1 MKITRYIPLL
11 AVAAVMWSCDE
22 VDEGDRYIEMPTIEA
37 QKAVLVLDF
46 TGQEC
51 TNCPKAHLSIESM
64 EEQYGDAFIPVSI
77 HAGVQ
82 SLSYTSTRRVGL
94 ATPLGETYDTYFGI
108 APHGYPSIVVD
119 YNSSSIYSGTSSEWV
134 DPCRNAMAK
143 EAVVQIEA
151 EAIWST
157 DADGNVTIDVA
168 TTMMA
173 SQDLKCKLQLWII
186 EDSIVAPQKGVD
198 DNPGWDNTYVHNN
211 VLRAAINGDWGQD
224 VNLDDN
230 VYTTSSASFTITTD
244 WEKTWVVDNLRVVAF
259 CYTDAD
265 GVLQAIR
272 QPVLPAL

>member
-1 MKITRYIPLL
+1 MKFLKYMPLL
-11 AVAAVMWSCDE
+11 MVAALWSCDE

-64 EEQYGDAFIPVSI
+64 QEQYSDAFIPVSI

-143 EAVVQIEA
+143 EAIVQMSGEA
-151 EAIWST
+151 RCTA
-157 DADGNVTIDVA
+157 DAEGNVTIDVT

-198 DNPGWDNTYVHNN
+198 DDPGWDNTYVHND
-211 VLRAAINGDWGQD
+211 VLRAAVNGDWGQD
-224 VNLDDN
+224 VNLEDN
-230 VYTTSSASFTITTD
+230 VFTTSSASFTITTD
-244 WEKTWVVDNLRVVAF
+244 WEKTWVVENLRVVAF

-272 QPVLPAL
+272 VPVIASL